1 MVQFSLFDTP
11 RTGDLDLFVR
21 YDLVSLG
28 IASIAGR
35 ARQQAVR
42 TGINYNLPDTVKL
55 ASLHV
60 EYAHNILSGPAAIVT
75 DRDPGDELRV
85 VLRVSLQ
92 RYIRH

>member
-1 MVQFSLFDTP
+1 L
-11 RTGDLDLFVR
+11 
-21 YDLVSLG
+21 

-42 TGINYNLPDTVKL
+42 PGVNYNLPYTSKL
-55 ASLHV
+55 VSLHL
-60 EYAHNILSGPAAIVT
+60 EYAYNTLSGSGAIVT
-75 DRDPGDELRV
+75 DRKPGDEFRV